1 MIEDHRMRRP
11 VTYAIQ
17 SSDLLKLDH
26 YGCDWGSSIEQA
38 KAIANARLIE
48 EGPQVIWVVHK
59 SGEPYKLM
67 TVNEHIADDDNDPI
81 AV

>member
-1 MIEDHRMRRP
+1 MTEDNRLHRP

-26 YGCDWGSSIEQA
+26 YGCDWGASIEQA
-38 KAIANARLIE
+38 RAIANARLIE
-48 EGPQVIWVVHK
+48 EGTQVIWIVPK
-59 SGEPYKLM
+59 SGEPYKLI
-67 TVNEHIADDDNDPI
+67 TVGQHIADDDNDPI